1 MLNVATLNPDGRQL
15 IRDGFVHNL
24 AAATTDVGR
33 NTVVRSAHTA
43 LPGLAPKLQHT
54 LKTMP
59 FTRAFDAAVSEVLFG
74 KPQKRQAKRR

>member
-1 MLNVATLNPDGRQL
+1 
-15 IRDGFVHNL
+15 
-24 AAATTDVGR
+24 
-33 NTVVRSAHTA
+33 
-43 LPGLAPKLQHT
+43 LAPKLQHT